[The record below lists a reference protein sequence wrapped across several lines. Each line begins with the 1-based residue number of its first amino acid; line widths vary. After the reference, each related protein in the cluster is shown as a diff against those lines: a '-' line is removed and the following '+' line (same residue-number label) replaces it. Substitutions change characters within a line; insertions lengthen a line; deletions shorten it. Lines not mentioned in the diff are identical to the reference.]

1 MHKLN
6 HTGVD
11 IRSGHH
17 QCIVTKLM
25 LNIQQILHV
34 RQNDAYGFYWGGVIP
49 QVRVYREEKIKKDK
63 NNVVNVI
70 IVIYVAIVNVT
81 SYITFHGS
89 KKKLHNYRL
98 AR

>member
-34 RQNDAYGFYWGGVIP
+34 RQNDAYGFYWGVIP
-49 QVRVYREEKIKKDK
+49 QVRVYREQKIKKDK

-81 SYITFHGS
+81 SYITFYGS

>member
-1 MHKLN
+1 MYGHEIDVE
-6 HTGVD
+6 HTANFACTAKWCVWFLLGWCD
-11 IRSGHH
+11 TTS
-17 QCIVTKLM
+17 KS
-25 LNIQQILHV
+25 
-34 RQNDAYGFYWGGVIP
+34 IP
-49 QVRVYREEKIKKDK
+49 RRENKKDK

-81 SYITFHGS
+81 SYITFYGS

>member
-1 MHKLN
+1 MYSHEIDVE
-6 HTGVD
+6 HTANFACTAKWCVWFLLGCD
-11 IRSGHH
+11 TTS
-17 QCIVTKLM
+17 KS
-25 LNIQQILHV
+25 
-34 RQNDAYGFYWGGVIP
+34 IP
-49 QVRVYREEKIKKDK
+49 RRENKKDK

-81 SYITFHGS
+81 SYITFYGS

>member
-1 MHKLN
+1 MYSHEIDVE
-6 HTGVD
+6 HTANFACTAKWCVWFLLGCD
-11 IRSGHH
+11 
-17 QCIVTKLM
+17 TT
-25 LNIQQILHV
+25 
-34 RQNDAYGFYWGGVIP
+34 
-49 QVRVYREEKIKKDK
+49 VRVYREEKIKKDK

-81 SYITFHGS
+81 SYITFYGS